1 MTFHSS
7 RELSCNTIIA
17 GEIPMLIKTKLRYG
31 SILLALVPAVVA
43 STMVGMIAV
52 DHAET
57 ALEEQ
62 VSSHLI
68 SLREDRA
75 RQIVHYFEN
84 MRDQALAYNKD
95 RMVID
100 ATRGFTE
107 AYRNFQNEV
116 LVDVAADKGS
126 LKSYY
131 VEEFAKEYSGRN
143 SGQKPNVEQIFSK
156 LDNSAVVMQQR
167 YIKANPNPLG
177 SKDALMASSDGS
189 NYSQLHRK
197 FHPSIR
203 ELQQRFGYYDIFLI
217 DAETGHVVYSVFK
230 ELDYATSLKDGPFAD
245 SGLAEAYRGAMG
257 LSSSNEIFMTDFAPY
272 LPSYQDPA
280 IFIATPVFD
289 GDKRVGVLAF
299 QLPIDRI
306 NSVMTGE
313 GKWKESGLGESGE
326 TYLVGSDYKMR
337 SQSRFWLEDKAG
349 FLAAIAKAG
358 IDTTTVNAIKSKQ
371 TVIGLM
377 TVNSQGVKSALRGQT
392 GSSVFNDY
400 RGVPVLSAYKPIEV
414 NGQKWAILAEE
425 DEEEAEAAAIE
436 LHSYVIFLV
445 WSTAFVLLI
454 ASGVLGWM
462 FSVSVVRPLE
472 RIVASMKDISS
483 GSGDLTVRLEDKAH
497 DELGMLARAFNVFV
511 EKLDGIMSNI
521 GDSTTELATASEE
534 LSMITKDTRNGIERQ
549 HAEIQQVATAVEE
562 MTATVKEVAQNTNA
576 VADASREAGSHV
588 DTGRIV
594 VTDSSESIQRLSNS
608 MVESRQVVNALQDD
622 SERVG
627 TVLDVIKSIAE
638 QTNLL
643 ALNAAIEAA
652 RAGEQGRGFAVVADE
667 VRVLA
672 KRSQDSAEEIRVIIE
687 SLQDRSEQTTTMLQA
702 NISDLESTVELN
714 EKTQQAFTEIETAVS
729 KLLEMSIQ
737 IANATEEQ
745 AAVTEEISRNLDNTN
760 QEANT
765 IASGAEQTSE
775 SSMML
780 ARLGDDLK
788 VHVDQFKVSGR
799 RRTEGVSPVSKV
811 KQSRPESQVGDREE
825 IEEKEAQEQDKV
837 A

>member
-1 MTFHSS
+1 
-7 RELSCNTIIA
+7 
-17 GEIPMLIKTKLRYG
+17 MLVKTKLRYG
-31 SILLALVPAVVA
+31 SILLALVPAVFA
-43 STMVGMIAV
+43 STMVGLIAV
-52 DHAET
+52 DHAES

-62 VSSHLI
+62 VESHLI
-68 SLREDRA
+68 SLRDDRA

-95 RMVID
+95 RMIVEAVRGLTD
-100 ATRGFTE
+100 A
-107 AYRNFQNEV
+107 YKNFQNEV
-116 LVDVAADKGS
+116 LVDAAADKGT

-131 VEEFAKEYSGRN
+131 VDEFAKEYSGRN
-143 SGQKPNVEQIFSK
+143 GGQTPDVEQIFTK
-156 LDNSAVVMQQR
+156 LDSTAIVMQQR

-177 SKDALMASSDGS
+177 SKDALMASGDGS
-189 NYSQLHRK
+189 NYSQLHSK
-197 FHPSIR
+197 YHPSIR

-217 DAETGHVVYSVFK
+217 DADSGHVVYSVFK
-230 ELDYATSLKDGPFAD
+230 ELDYATSLKNGPFAD
-245 SGLAEAYRGAMG
+245 TGLAEAYRGAMA
-257 LSSSNEIFMTDFAPY
+257 LSSANEVFMTDFAPY

-289 GDKRVGVLAF
+289 GDRRIGVLAF

-306 NSVMTGE
+306 NNVMTGE
-313 GKWKESGLGESGE
+313 GKWKESGLGDSGE
-326 TYLVGSDYKMR
+326 TYLIGSDYKMR

-349 FLAAIAKAG
+349 FISAIGKAG
-358 IDTTTVNAIKSKQ
+358 IDAATINAIKSKQ

-377 TVNSQGVKSALRGQT
+377 PVNSPGVKSALSGQT
-392 GSSVFNDY
+392 GFSKFNDY
-400 RGVPVLSAYKPIEV
+400 RGIQVLSAYKPVEI

-425 DEEEAEAAAIE
+425 DEDEAEAAAIE
-436 LHSYVIFLV
+436 LHGYVMNLV
-445 WSTAFVLLI
+445 WITAVVLFI
-454 ASGVLGWM
+454 ASGVLGWI
-462 FSVSVVRPLE
+462 FSISIVRPIE
-472 RIVASMKDISS
+472 RIVSSMQDISS
-483 GSGDLTVRLEDKAH
+483 GSGDLTVRLDDKAN

-521 GDSTTELATASEE
+521 GESTTELATASEE

-576 VADASREAGSHV
+576 VADASRNAGSHV
-588 DTGRIV
+588 ETGRV
-594 VTDSSESIQRLSNS
+594 VVQDSSESIQRLSNS
-608 MVESRQVVNALQDD
+608 LIESQHVVDALQND

-687 SLQDRSEQTTTMLQA
+687 SLQERSEQTTTMLQA
-702 NISDLESTVELN
+702 NISDLGSTVDLN
-714 EKTQQAFTEIETAVS
+714 EKTQQSFTEIESAVS

-788 VHVDQFKVSGR
+788 RHVDQFKVSGKIR
-799 RRTEGVSPVSKV
+799 SADVHLLKDVNKEQGEKPDEV
-811 KQSRPESQVGDREE
+811 KPDDTQGHKRS
-825 IEEKEAQEQDKV
+825 A
-837 A
+837 

>member
-1 MTFHSS
+1 
-7 RELSCNTIIA
+7 
-17 GEIPMLIKTKLRYG
+17 MLIKTKLRYG
-31 SILLALVPAVVA
+31 SILLALVPAVIA
-43 STMVGMIAV
+43 SSMVGMIAV
-52 DHAET
+52 DHAES

-62 VSSHLI
+62 VTSHLV

-75 RQIVHYFEN
+75 RQIVQYFET

-100 ATRGFTE
+100 AMRGFAE
-107 AYRNFQNEV
+107 AYSNFQNEV
-116 LVDVAADKGS
+116 LVDVTADKNS

-131 VEEFAKEYSGRN
+131 AEEFAKEYSGRN
-143 SGQKPNVEQIFSK
+143 NGEKPNVDQIFSK

-197 FHPSIR
+197 FHPAIR

-217 DAETGHVVYSVFK
+217 DADSGHVVYTVFK
-230 ELDYATSLKDGPFAD
+230 ELDYATSLKDGPFSD
-245 SGLAEAYRGAMG
+245 TGLAEAYRGAMG
-257 LSSSNEIFMTDFAPY
+257 LSSANEIFMTDFAPY

-280 IFIATPVFD
+280 IFIATPVYD

-349 FLAAIAKAG
+349 FIAAITKAG
-358 IDTTTVNAIKSKQ
+358 IGTATVNAIKSKQ

-377 TVNSQGVKSALRGQT
+377 TVNSPGVKSALRGQT

-400 RGVPVLSAYKPIEV
+400 RGIPVLSAYKPIEV

-425 DEEEAEAAAIE
+425 DEEEADAAADE
-436 LHSYVIFLV
+436 LHSYVIYLV
-445 WSTAFVLLI
+445 WGTAFVLLI
-454 ASGVLGWM
+454 ASGVLGWL
-462 FSVSVVRPLE
+462 FSVSVVKPLE
-472 RIVASMKDISS
+472 RIVTSMKDISS
-483 GSGDLTVRLEDKAH
+483 GSGDLTVRLDDKAN

-588 DTGRIV
+588 DTGRV
-594 VTDSSESIQRLSNS
+594 VVKDSSESIQRLSNS
-608 MVESRQVVNALQDD
+608 LIESQHVVDALQDD
-622 SERVG
+622 SEKVG

-672 KRSQDSAEEIRVIIE
+672 KRSQDSAEEIRQIIE
-687 SLQDRSEQTTTMLQA
+687 SLQERSEQTTTMLKA
-702 NISDLESTVELN
+702 NISDLESTVDLN

-729 KLLEMSIQ
+729 RLLEMSIQ

-760 QEANT
+760 REANT
-765 IASGAEQTSE
+765 IATGAEQTSE
-775 SSMML
+775 SSSML

-788 VHVDQFKVSGR
+788 VHVDQFKVSGKKR
-799 RRTEGVSPVSKV
+799 SDGVRSVSEAK
-811 KQSRPESQVGDREE
+811 KDNPAPKDA
-825 IEEKEAQEQDKV
+825 EKEEAPQDDVEKQRKI

>member
-1 MTFHSS
+1 
-7 RELSCNTIIA
+7 
-17 GEIPMLIKTKLRYG
+17 MLIKTKLRYG
-31 SILLALVPAVVA
+31 SILLALVPAVIA
-43 STMVGMIAV
+43 SSMVGMIAV
-52 DHAET
+52 DHAES

-62 VSSHLI
+62 VTSHLV

-75 RQIVHYFEN
+75 RQIVQYFET

-100 ATRGFTE
+100 AMRGLAA
-107 AYRNFQNEV
+107 AYSNFQNEV
-116 LVDVAADKGS
+116 LVDVATDKGS

-143 SGQKPNVEQIFSK
+143 NGEKPNVEQIFSK

-177 SKDALMASSDGS
+177 SKDALMASGDGS
-189 NYSQLHRK
+189 SYSQLHRK
-197 FHPSIR
+197 YHPSIR

-217 DAETGHVVYSVFK
+217 DAATGHVVYSVFK

-245 SGLAEAYRGAMG
+245 TGLAEAYKGAMG
-257 LSSSNEIFMTDFAPY
+257 LSSPNEVFMTDFAPY

-280 IFIATPVFD
+280 IFLATPIFE
-289 GDKRVGVLAF
+289 GDKRIGVLAF

-306 NSVMTGE
+306 NSVMTGD
-313 GKWKESGLGESGE
+313 GKWKESGLGDSGE
-326 TYLVGSDYKMR
+326 TYLIGSDYKMR

-349 FLAAIAKAG
+349 FLAAITKAG
-358 IDTTTVNAIKSKQ
+358 VGSATVNAIKSKQ

-377 TVNSQGVKSALRGQT
+377 KVNSPGVKSALRGQT

-400 RGVPVLSAYKPIEV
+400 RGVPVLSAYKPLEI

-425 DEEEAEAAAIE
+425 DEEEAEAAATE
-436 LHSYVIFLV
+436 LHNYVIYLV
-445 WSTAFVLLI
+445 WGTAFVLLI
-454 ASGVLGWM
+454 ASGVLGWL
-462 FSVSVVRPLE
+462 FSVSVVKPLE

-483 GSGDLTVRLEDKAH
+483 GSGDLTVRLDDKAK

-521 GDSTTELATASEE
+521 GDSTTDLATASEE

-549 HAEIQQVATAVEE
+549 HDEIQQVATAVEE

-576 VADASREAGSHV
+576 VADASRDAGSHV
-588 DTGRIV
+588 DTGRV
-594 VTDSSESIQRLSNS
+594 VVKDSSESIKRLSNS
-608 MVESRQVVNALQDD
+608 MVESRHVVDALQDD

-687 SLQDRSEQTTTMLQA
+687 SLQERSEQTTTMLQA
-702 NISDLESTVELN
+702 NISDLESTVDLN

-745 AAVTEEISRNLDNTN
+745 ASVTEEISRNLDNTN

-765 IASGAEQTSE
+765 IASGAEQTAE
-775 SSMML
+775 SSSML
-780 ARLGDDLK
+780 ARLGDSIK
-788 VHVDQFKVSGR
+788 THVDQFKVSGIR
-799 RRTEGVSPVSKV
+799 ASEATQGVNEP
-811 KQSRPESQVGDREE
+811 
-825 IEEKEAQEQDKV
+825 EQDQTDP
-837 A
+837 

>member
-1 MTFHSS
+1 
-7 RELSCNTIIA
+7 
-17 GEIPMLIKTKLRYG
+17 MLVKTKLRYG
-31 SILLALVPAVVA
+31 SILLALVPAVFA
-43 STMVGMIAV
+43 STMVGLIAV
-52 DHAET
+52 DHAES

-62 VSSHLI
+62 VESHLI
-68 SLREDRA
+68 SLRDDRA

-95 RMVID
+95 RMIVEAVRGLTD
-100 ATRGFTE
+100 A
-107 AYRNFQNEV
+107 YKNFQNEV
-116 LVDVAADKGS
+116 LVDAAADKGT

-131 VEEFAKEYSGRN
+131 VDEFAKEYSGRN
-143 SGQKPNVEQIFSK
+143 GGQTPDVEQIFSK
-156 LDNSAVVMQQR
+156 LDSTAIVMQQR

-177 SKDALMASSDGS
+177 SKDALMASGDGS
-189 NYSQLHRK
+189 NYSQLHSK
-197 FHPSIR
+197 YHPSIR

-217 DAETGHVVYSVFK
+217 DADSGHVVYSVFK
-230 ELDYATSLKDGPFAD
+230 ELDYATSLKNGPFAD
-245 SGLAEAYRGAMG
+245 TGLAEAYRGAMA
-257 LSSSNEIFMTDFAPY
+257 LSSANEVFMTDFAPY

-289 GDKRVGVLAF
+289 GDRRIGVLAF

-306 NSVMTGE
+306 NNVMTGE
-313 GKWKESGLGESGE
+313 GKWKESGLGDSGE
-326 TYLVGSDYKMR
+326 TYLIGSDYKMR

-349 FLAAIAKAG
+349 FISAIGKAG
-358 IDTTTVNAIKSKQ
+358 IDAATINAIKSKQ
-371 TVIGLM
+371 TVLGLM
-377 TVNSQGVKSALRGQT
+377 PVNSPGVKSALSGQT
-392 GSSVFNDY
+392 GFSKFNDY
-400 RGVPVLSAYKPIEV
+400 RGIQVLSAYKPVEI

-425 DEEEAEAAAIE
+425 DEDEAEAAAIE
-436 LHSYVIFLV
+436 LHGYVMNLV
-445 WSTAFVLLI
+445 WITAVVLFI
-454 ASGVLGWM
+454 ASGVLGWI
-462 FSVSVVRPLE
+462 FSISIVRPIE
-472 RIVASMKDISS
+472 RIVSSMQDISS
-483 GSGDLTVRLEDKAH
+483 GSGDLTVRLDDKAN

-521 GDSTTELATASEE
+521 GESTTELATASEE

-576 VADASREAGSHV
+576 VADASRNAGSHV
-588 DTGRIV
+588 ETGRV
-594 VTDSSESIQRLSNS
+594 VVQDSSESIQRLSNS
-608 MVESRQVVNALQDD
+608 LIESQHVVDALQND

-687 SLQDRSEQTTTMLQA
+687 SLQERSEQTTTMLQA
-702 NISDLESTVELN
+702 NISDLGSTVDLN
-714 EKTQQAFTEIETAVS
+714 EKTQQSFTEIESAVS

-745 AAVTEEISRNLDNTN
+745 AAVTEEITRNLDNTN

-788 VHVDQFKVSGR
+788 RHVDQFKVSGKIR
-799 RRTEGVSPVSKV
+799 SADVHLLKDVNKEQGEKPDEV
-811 KQSRPESQVGDREE
+811 KPDDTQGHKRS
-825 IEEKEAQEQDKV
+825 A
-837 A
+837 

>member
-1 MTFHSS
+1 
-7 RELSCNTIIA
+7 
-17 GEIPMLIKTKLRYG
+17 MLVKTKLRYG

-43 STMVGMIAV
+43 SMMLGMIAV
-52 DHAET
+52 DHAES

-62 VSSHLI
+62 SEAHLV

-75 RQIVHYFEN
+75 GQIVHYFET

-100 ATRGFTE
+100 AMRGF
-107 AYRNFQNEV
+107 AGAFKAFGGEV
-116 LVDVAADKGS
+116 AVDVAADKGS

-143 SGQKPNVEQIFSK
+143 NGQKPNVDQIFSK
-156 LDNSAVVMQQR
+156 LDNAAVMMQQR

-177 SKDALMASSDGS
+177 SKDALMASEDGS
-189 NYSQLHRK
+189 SYSQLHRQY
-197 FHPSIR
+197 HPSIR

-217 DAETGHVVYSVFK
+217 DPDSGHVVYTVFK

-245 SGLAEAYRGAMG
+245 TGLAEAYRGAMG
-257 LSSSNEIFMTDFAPY
+257 LASSDEIFMTDFAPY

-280 IFIATPVFD
+280 IFIATPIFD
-289 GDKRVGVLAF
+289 GDQKIGILAF

-306 NSVMTGE
+306 NSVMTGN

-337 SQSRFWLEDKAG
+337 SQSRFWLEDKEG
-349 FLAAIAKAG
+349 FLAAIGKGGVDAAT
-358 IDTTTVNAIKSKQ
+358 IDAIKSKQ

-377 TVNSQGVKSALRGQT
+377 AVNSPGVKSALSGQV
-392 GSSVFNDY
+392 GFSVFDDY
-400 RGVPVLSAYKPIEV
+400 RGIPVLSAYKPIEV

-425 DEEEAEAAAIE
+425 DEAEAHAAADA
-436 LHSYVIFLV
+436 LHSYVIYLV
-445 WSTAFVLLI
+445 WITAFILLV
-454 ASGVLGWM
+454 ASGALGWA
-462 FSVSVVRPLE
+462 FSNSIVRPLE

-483 GSGDLTVRLEDKAH
+483 GSGDLTVRLDDSAN
-497 DELGMLARAFNVFV
+497 DELGMLARAFNIFV
-511 EKLDGIMSNI
+511 DKLDGIMSNI
-521 GDSTTELATASEE
+521 GESTTELATASEE
-534 LSMITKDTRNGIERQ
+534 LSMITTDTRNGIERQ
-549 HAEIQQVATAVEE
+549 HTEIQQVATAVEE

-576 VADASREAGSHV
+576 VADASRGARSHV
-588 DTGRIV
+588 ETGRV
-594 VTDSSESIQRLSNS
+594 VVKDSSESIQRLSNS
-608 MVESRQVVNALQDD
+608 LVESQNVVDALQND
-622 SERVG
+622 SEKVG
-627 TVLDVIKSIAE
+627 TVLDVIKGIAE

-672 KRSQDSAEEIRVIIE
+672 KRSQDSAEEINVIIA
-687 SLQDRSEQTTTMLQA
+687 SLQERSEQTTAMLQA
-702 NISDLESTVELN
+702 NISDLESTVDLN
-714 EKTQQAFTEIETAVS
+714 EKTQHAFTEIEAAVS

-745 AAVTEEISRNLDNTN
+745 AAVTEEISRNMDNTN
-760 QEANT
+760 REARA
-765 IASGAEQTSE
+765 IATGAEQTDE
-775 SSMML
+775 SSSML

-788 VHVDQFKVSGR
+788 SHVDQFKVSGR
-799 RRTEGVSPVSKV
+799 RRSEDISHVSGPTHDQPVAQTSE
-811 KQSRPESQVGDREE
+811 PEEVRQN
-825 IEEKEAQEQDKV
+825 EAQLEEEVEHKDV

>member
-1 MTFHSS
+1 
-7 RELSCNTIIA
+7 
-17 GEIPMLIKTKLRYG
+17 MLVKTKLRYG
-31 SILLALVPAVVA
+31 SILLALVPAVFA
-43 STMVGMIAV
+43 STMVGLIAV
-52 DHAET
+52 DHAES

-62 VSSHLI
+62 VESHLI
-68 SLREDRA
+68 SLRDDRA

-95 RMVID
+95 RMIVEAVRGLTD
-100 ATRGFTE
+100 A
-107 AYRNFQNEV
+107 YKNFQNEV
-116 LVDVAADKGS
+116 LVDAAADKGT

-131 VEEFAKEYSGRN
+131 VDEFAKEYSGRN
-143 SGQKPNVEQIFSK
+143 GGQTPDVEQIFSK
-156 LDNSAVVMQQR
+156 LDSTAIVMQQR

-177 SKDALMASSDGS
+177 SKDALMASGDGS
-189 NYSQLHRK
+189 NYSQLHSK
-197 FHPSIR
+197 YHPSIR

-217 DAETGHVVYSVFK
+217 DADSGHVVYSVFK
-230 ELDYATSLKDGPFAD
+230 ELDYATSLKNGPFAD
-245 SGLAEAYRGAMG
+245 TGLAEAYRGAMA
-257 LSSSNEIFMTDFAPY
+257 LSSANEVFMTDFAPY

-289 GDKRVGVLAF
+289 GDRRIGVLAF

-306 NSVMTGE
+306 NNVMTGE
-313 GKWKESGLGESGE
+313 GKWKESGLGDSGE
-326 TYLVGSDYKMR
+326 TYLIGSDYKMR

-349 FLAAIAKAG
+349 FISAIGKAG
-358 IDTTTVNAIKSKQ
+358 IDAATINAIKSKQ
-371 TVIGLM
+371 TVLGLM
-377 TVNSQGVKSALRGQT
+377 PVNSPGVKSALSGQT
-392 GSSVFNDY
+392 GFSKFNDY
-400 RGVPVLSAYKPIEV
+400 RGIQVLSAYKPVEI

-425 DEEEAEAAAIE
+425 DEDEAEAAAIE
-436 LHSYVIFLV
+436 LHGYVMNLV
-445 WSTAFVLLI
+445 WITAVVLFI
-454 ASGVLGWM
+454 ASGVLGWI
-462 FSVSVVRPLE
+462 FSISIVRPIE
-472 RIVASMKDISS
+472 RIVSSMQDISS
-483 GSGDLTVRLEDKAH
+483 GSGDLTVRLDDKAN

-521 GDSTTELATASEE
+521 GESTTELATASEE

-576 VADASREAGSHV
+576 VADASRNAGSHV
-588 DTGRIV
+588 ETGRV
-594 VTDSSESIQRLSNS
+594 VVQDSSESIQRLSNS
-608 MVESRQVVNALQDD
+608 LIESQHVVDALQND

-687 SLQDRSEQTTTMLQA
+687 SLQERSEQTTTMLQA
-702 NISDLESTVELN
+702 NISDLGSTVDLN
-714 EKTQQAFTEIETAVS
+714 EKTQQSFTEIESAVS

-788 VHVDQFKVSGR
+788 RHVDQFKVSGKIR
-799 RRTEGVSPVSKV
+799 SADVHLLKDVNKEQGEKPDEV
-811 KQSRPESQVGDREE
+811 KPDDTQGHKRS
-825 IEEKEAQEQDKV
+825 A
-837 A
+837 